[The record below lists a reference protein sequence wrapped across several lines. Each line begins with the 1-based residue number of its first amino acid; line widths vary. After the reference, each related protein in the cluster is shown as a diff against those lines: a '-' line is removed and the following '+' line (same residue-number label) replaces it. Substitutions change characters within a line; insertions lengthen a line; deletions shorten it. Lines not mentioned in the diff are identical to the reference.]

1 MNFKRQHG
9 IVYNKMKS
17 VQTDNMI
24 LYQPV
29 PAPIDKIKNK
39 YRWRMLIKGKVN
51 SQLLDILTYSTQ
63 NDNLTKLKNTSI
75 IIDINPNNLI

>member
-1 MNFKRQHG
+1 
-9 IVYNKMKS
+9 MKS

>member
-1 MNFKRQHG
+1 MNLRKQHG

-24 LYQPV
+24 LYKPV

-63 NDNLTKLKNTSI
+63 NDKITKMKNTSI
-75 IIDINPNNLI
+75 IIDINPNNLT